1 MPLCEIIG
9 LTSCSSKLKLTMH
22 EATSRSGVSIIL
34 KTIVDSNKHQLLE
47 YLSGIKVPSNHTIPL
62 HQKKLKILFNTFFHF
77 FSLFCKKVKKVK
89 KRKAL
94 YLLNY
99 FFNQSPKVHALLQV
113 NYK

>member
-22 EATSRSGVSIIL
+22 EATSRSGVSIVL

-77 FSLFCKKVKKVK
+77 FSLFCKKSKKSK
-89 KRKAL
+89 KKKGP
-94 YLLNY
+94 LL
-99 FFNQSPKVHALLQV
+99 VELLF
-113 NYK
+113 